1 MPRTIRDEDA
11 DNECTVAIK
20 DVRAKRAAVEA
31 GEPSYQKPDGT
42 PCTLEWL
49 VRNEPEW
56 AANRIRVGHRHLRE
70 RDEALAEIARLKQ
83 RMEMDAAERALLALV
98 PKGPQ
103 P

>member
-1 MPRTIRDEDA
+1 MPTDEA
-11 DNECTVAIK
+11 LCECGDTLCLCLRGVQ
-20 DVRAKRAAVEA
+20 RAAVEA
-31 GEPSYQKPDGT
+31 GKPSYQKPDGT